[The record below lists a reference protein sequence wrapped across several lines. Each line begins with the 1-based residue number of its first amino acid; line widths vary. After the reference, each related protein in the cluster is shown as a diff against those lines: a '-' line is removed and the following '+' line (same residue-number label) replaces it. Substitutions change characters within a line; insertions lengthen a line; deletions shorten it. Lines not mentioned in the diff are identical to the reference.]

1 MEQSTT
7 APRPDRAGPSHDDDG
22 QILSPAQEKLLEQ
35 IAARAPHGGA
45 GPEPQPSTTQQNASD
60 ALGTSSATA
69 PASERQQSSDPPQP
83 LRPEQERLIE
93 GAQPATSGL
102 EQQSPRVDGPTTPAR
117 ALVGPL
123 DSVFRSLRWATQLAC
138 SIVLLLTVTLLA
150 TLVNQVRLF
159 PGWLQPIGY
168 VALAVALVVAGW
180 VLYGLGS
187 RFARRVTTPKVR
199 LSVESYLDQTHLLRG
214 LYHHHQLT
222 EVRAQLARLVHAYEL
237 TPQQRA
243 LLLRCGA
250 THQQLESLTMGRGRL
265 IDRLADEPPATWI
278 VRCHNE
284 FYAVLNDIARTCCY
298 RAMVRLFG
306 TTAIASHGLIDSGLV
321 LCVTLTHLDNLCQI
335 YTVLPIGA
343 LDFPS

>member
-1 MEQSTT
+1 
-7 APRPDRAGPSHDDDG
+7 
-22 QILSPAQEKLLEQ
+22 
-35 IAARAPHGGA
+35 
-45 GPEPQPSTTQQNASD
+45 
-60 ALGTSSATA
+60 
-69 PASERQQSSDPPQP
+69 
-83 LRPEQERLIE
+83 
-93 GAQPATSGL
+93 
-102 EQQSPRVDGPTTPAR
+102 
-117 ALVGPL
+117 LVGPL
-123 DSVFRSLRWATQLAC
+123 DSVFCSLRWATLLAC
-138 SIVLLLTVTLLA
+138 SILLLLTVTLLA

-168 VALAVALVVAGW
+168 VALAVALAVAGW

-222 EVRAQLARLVHAYEL
+222 EVRDQLARLVRAYAL

-250 THQQLESLTMGRGRL
+250 THQQLDSLTMGRGRL

-298 RAMVRLFG
+298 RAMARLFG
-306 TTAIASHGLIDSGLV
+306 TTAIASHGLIDSCLV

-335 YTVLPIGA
+335 YNVKPRRGDSLRLLAWVVGDVVLTQPIEDLTDTAGDEVTTA
-343 LDFPS
+343 LGDWLASGSHAAASTIAHALGVVVGKVSNSAVHALLLGRVSAVARGYLIPVRVQRP